1 VADATARGRGPRLFG
16 TLGRWIV
23 RHPWYPIAFWIAL
36 LIVAVPFL
44 PLLGSVTTNSTTS
57 LPATAPSS
65 LADRELAELFP
76 NESGGSSTYLL
87 FTGPNLT
94 DPNAQSTI
102 LTVTA
107 VLQAD
112 PKLTYVAGVSSV
124 YTTYASYLGGEAR
137 IASGAV
143 QTAAPV
149 LVPSVNLSSTL
160 LWGPPALFLATWQGL
175 VRNGTSPAAAN
186 FPAYQETAAALANQT
201 QPLEVLQAFYVGYGS
216 SGAGFNGSAQCAR
229 DPTPTAV
236 VACTDR
242 TTRQNVGPLIGQLF
256 PPDPSAQAV
265 ANAALATLGVENY
278 TSYPSIRATVAT
290 LLVPTVGLPATWI
303 DTVWTE
309 FPHGIASPAEA
320 AGWANATVAN
330 SSYYAEPLPIPY
342 SISAQYVDPTGTAS
356 LIVVSFSVDD
366 GFTAPGG
373 ATPVYNDITEI
384 NRIVPPTLAAADPS
398 RAISFVQ
405 TGGSALDLA
414 QQTVLNQ
421 SLGLVLPI
429 TVVLL
434 MAITALYFRAP
445 ITPLTAFVGLAIAL
459 VLSLGSTVLI
469 GTFITQVDT
478 SALTLEE
485 VFVLGVGTDYSIFLI
500 ARYRE
505 ELIAGRASREAVVT
519 SLTWAG
525 QSVAT
530 SGTTAVI
537 ATLALAFSGVA
548 LLSQWGIVLSVA
560 ILIVMMASLTLTPAL
575 LVLIGPRIFWPATK
589 DRGRRLAEAQLD
601 RIAGERTY
609 FYRAGRLAQR
619 RPWTI
624 VGIILLLSIPLILV
638 ALSVPVSYDYYGQL
652 PTSQPA
658 IQGLQT
664 LGGHYG
670 PGFAFPSTALVTFSA
685 PLLVGTNRTNATEF
699 GEIAALTGIA
709 ESTSGIAQVR
719 SPVGPWGAP
728 LATWTNFSTA
738 PIATQQN
745 LRALLSAYV
754 GTDGRTVLLSL
765 QTSVSGLSEDA
776 IHTIQSVESS
786 FATYQGVH
794 PDVTHVAFGGAAPVT
809 SDLAAQTAE
818 ATERMIIAVAIG
830 LIIVLF
836 VVLRSWIIP
845 LMAVATIGLS
855 ILWSW
860 ALTYL
865 VLERIFGL
873 ALFFFV
879 PTVLFILILGL
890 GIDYNIFLL
899 TRVREERLRG
909 RSSSEATVQGVA
921 RTGGIITAAAI
932 ILASAFASLLFGSF
946 ALLVAIGFSVAIA
959 VILDAM
965 VVRTYLVPAAMH
977 LLGDRVW
984 QLAPGR
990 RRPEPAPTTVDEA
1003 PAAGSRTNY
1012 R

>member
-1 VADATARGRGPRLFG
+1 MDATIRGRGPRLFG
-16 TLGRWIV
+16 ALGRWIV
-23 RHPWYPIAFWIAL
+23 RHPWYPIAFWVAL
-36 LIVAVPFL
+36 LIIAVPFL

-57 LPATAPSS
+57 LPASAPSS

-76 NESGGSSTYLL
+76 NETGGSSTYLL

-94 DPNAQSTI
+94 DANAQNTI
-102 LTVTA
+102 LTVA
-107 VLQAD
+107 AALRAD
-112 PKLTYVAGVSSV
+112 PKLTYVAAISSV
-124 YTTYASYLGGEAR
+124 YTTYAAYLGGAAQ
-137 IASGAV
+137 IASGSV
-143 QTAAPV
+143 QTAAPS
-149 LVPSVNLSSTL
+149 LLPAVNLSAAL
-160 LWGPPALFLATWQGL
+160 LWGPPALFLGTWQGL
-175 VRNGTSPAAAN
+175 VRNGTAPEAAN
-186 FPAYQETAAALANQT
+186 VPAYQLTSAAFANQT
-201 QPLEVLQAFYVGYGS
+201 APLEVLDAFYVGYGS
-216 SGAGFNGSAQCAR
+216 SGAGFNGSARCAQ
-229 DPTPTAV
+229 DPAAV

-242 TTRQNVGPLIGQLF
+242 TTRQNVAPLIEELF
-256 PPDPSAQAV
+256 PSGPSARTV
-265 ANAALATLGVENY
+265 ANVTLATLGVENY
-278 TSYPSIRATVAT
+278 SAYPSVQATVAA
-290 LLVPTVGLPATWI
+290 LLQPTVGLPAAWI
-303 DTVWTE
+303 GTVWTQ
-309 FPHGIASPAEA
+309 FPHGIASPAA
-320 AGWANATVAN
+320 AASWANATVAN

-342 SISAQYVDPTGTAS
+342 SISAQYIDATGTAS
-356 LIVVSFSVDD
+356 LIVVDFSVDD

-373 ATPVYNDITEI
+373 GTPVYADIAEI
-384 NRIVPPTLAAADPS
+384 NRIVPPVLTAADPS

-405 TGGSALDLA
+405 TGGSALDLG

-421 SLGLVLPI
+421 SLQLVLPI

-434 MAITALYFRAP
+434 MVITALYFRAP
-445 ITPLTAFVGLAIAL
+445 VTPLTAFVGLAIAL

-469 GTFITQVDT
+469 GTFLTHVDT

-505 ELIAGRASREAVVT
+505 ELIAGRPSREAVVT

-530 SGTTAVI
+530 SGTTAII

-548 LLSQWGIVLSVA
+548 LLSQWGSVLSLA
-560 ILIVMMASLTLTPAL
+560 ILIVMMVSLTLTPAL
-575 LVLIGPRIFWPATK
+575 LVLIGPRIFWPTTG
-589 DRGRRLAEAQLD
+589 DRARRQTEVQ
-601 RIAGERTY
+601 RERNAGERTY

-624 VGIILLLSIPLILV
+624 VTIIVLLSIPLVLV
-638 ALSVPVSYDYYGQL
+638 ALSVPLSYDFYNQL

-664 LGGHYG
+664 LGTHYG

-699 GEIAALTGIA
+699 VEIAALTAIA
-709 ESTSGIAQVR
+709 ESTSGIAEVQ

-728 LATWTNFSTA
+728 LSTWTNFSSA
-738 PIATQQN
+738 PIATQQG
-745 LRALLSAYV
+745 LHALLSSYV
-754 GTDGRTVLLSL
+754 GTDGRTVLLSV
-765 QTSVSGLSEDA
+765 QTSASGLSEDA
-776 IHTIQSVESS
+776 IHAIQSVESS
-786 FATYQGVH
+786 FGSYQGTH

-818 ATERMIIAVAIG
+818 ATERMILAVAIG

-855 ILWSW
+855 IIWSW

-865 VLERIFGL
+865 VLDRIFGL

-921 RTGGIITAAAI
+921 RSGGIITAAAI
-932 ILASAFASLLFGSF
+932 ILASAFASLMFGSF
-946 ALLVAIGFSVAIA
+946 VLLVAIGFSVAVA

-984 QLAPGR
+984 RLDPR
-990 RRPEPAPTTVDEA
+990 TPRPQGVPPV
-1003 PAAGSRTNY
+1003 PAATGPPAEPSANY